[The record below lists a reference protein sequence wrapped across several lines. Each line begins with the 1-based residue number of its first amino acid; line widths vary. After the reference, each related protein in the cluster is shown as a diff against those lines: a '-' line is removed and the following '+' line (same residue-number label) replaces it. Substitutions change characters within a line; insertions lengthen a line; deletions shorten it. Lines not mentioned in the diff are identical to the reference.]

1 MAFLLFIFLLF
12 FSLLSSVSEN
22 YGIIQ
27 KITSYEIG
35 EKMVYNFAAGPS
47 VLPKEVLLKAQDE
60 LLDYAGSGMSV
71 MELTHRGSEF
81 SSILSKAEATLRELM
96 SIPDHYK
103 VLFLQGGASTQFTMI
118 PLNLAV
124 GKKAYYIES
133 GSFGKKAY
141 TEAVKLSKVIDFE
154 PISLGS
160 TEKTKFDRL
169 VKAVG
174 KKENPH
180 DECAYEINEIDPDAA
195 YVHITLNNTIE
206 GTAIYDLPDTHGV
219 PLVGDMSSD
228 ILAVDYDVSKF
239 ALIYAGAQK
248 NIGPAGVTVVII
260 REDFLPKKEILSSML
275 DYRVLSENDS
285 LYNTPPTFGIYMA
298 GLVFDWVKAQGGV
311 KALEAKNRKKA
322 ALLYD
327 FIDQSEFYQSPVK
340 NKAERSICNVPFTT
354 GDQSFDQAFIA
365 FADEK
370 GFKNIKGHRSVG
382 GMRASIYNAF
392 PYEGVLEL
400 VELMKTFEKEHTKHE

>member
-1 MAFLLFIFLLF
+1 MVFLLFIFLLF

-174 KKENPH
+174 KKEDPH
-180 DECAYEINEIDPDAA
+180 DERAYEINEIDPDAA

-370 GFKNIKGHRSVG
+370 GFKNI
-382 GMRASIYNAF
+382 
-392 PYEGVLEL
+392 
-400 VELMKTFEKEHTKHE
+400 